1 MKIDQ
6 LRIGICGISLSICVA
21 INAVPAKP
29 GLISM
34 KQPDGTE
41 LNVKLF
47 GDENF
52 HFYLSEDN
60 YLLVEEASAFYYAD
74 TDSNGIIRKSD
85 FMAVPAHLRSHEAQT
100 FLNKVNMNNVFNDLN
115 RLSANAIQSKH
126 AIEQH
131 ITPPHQFGP
140 GLFEN
145 TSFPS
150 KGEQKGL
157 VVLVQYADVSFT
169 LQNPLDYFT
178 KMVNEEG
185 FNDYGGTGSARDY
198 YLECSG
204 GQFSPTFDVYGPI
217 TLPNDREYYGGNN
230 ESGKDLNPAMMAL
243 EACTQLD
250 ATVDFTKYDRD
261 GDGYIDNVFL
271 FYAGEG
277 EAAGGGADT
286 VWPHSWTLEAATGST
301 PVFDGVKLNRY
312 ACTNEWQKNRPDGVG
327 TFIHEF
333 SHVMGLPD
341 LYATS
346 YTGAFTPGAWST
358 MDHGSYNNNGCTP
371 PLFSVFE
378 RYALGWIT
386 PQQIYEPK
394 SAKLNSISS
403 NEAFIIKTAKEN
415 EFYLLEN
422 RQRESWDKYIP
433 GHGMLIWHID
443 YSPSVWAANKVNNT
457 PEHQY
462 VDIEEADGTQDDE
475 SRSGDAF
482 PGSKGVTSFTD
493 DTAPSMMTWTG
504 YRLNLPITDI
514 SENDGVISFNVAGGR
529 PEVTPAEILPAKDIT
544 PTGFIASWTLSPQ
557 AVSYLLSVYKES
569 SDESREYILDHKDV
583 GNLSEYDV
591 VGLMPETEYHY
602 FVTVVDFVGPCTD
615 SGTESLT
622 TLPMSF
628 EYARPIAHEAREIY
642 RDSFIAVWEALAE
655 ADNYYLNVY
664 TKAEAEA
671 ETDICD
677 FTGGLEALPDGW
689 TTNVTGI
696 DGRASYSGKA
706 TPSLRMSADGAYIN
720 SPEYEADIVSI
731 SFWHRGSNTPDD
743 CTIKVMALTGAS
755 WAEVASVAIVNQAGG
770 ATTTISEIPCG
781 TRSIK
786 LIFNRPSSGTVAV
799 DDIEVRWN
807 MSYDNMAIADYTDLQ
822 TGNVTEWKV
831 SGLNPLTEYYYTVTA
846 SSGSAK
852 SLVSNEIKVSTS
864 DISSIGNINL
874 SKSATISVEG
884 YNVTVETY
892 DATNISIYD
901 ISGRLIASAK
911 GQRHVFT
918 LPSCGVYI
926 VKVNDLMANKLVI
939 R

>member
-6 LRIGICGISLSICVA
+6 LRIGICGISLSICAA

-74 TDSNGIIRKSD
+74 TDSNGIIR
-85 FMAVPAHLRSHEAQT
+85 
-100 FLNKVNMNNVFNDLN
+100 
-115 RLSANAIQSKH
+115 
-126 AIEQH
+126 
-131 ITPPHQFGP
+131 
-140 GLFEN
+140 
-145 TSFPS
+145 
-150 KGEQKGL
+150 
-157 VVLVQYADVSFT
+157 DVSFT

-217 TLPNDREYYGGNN
+217 TLSNDREYYGGNN

-250 ATVDFTKYDRD
+250 ATVDFTEYDRD

-403 NEAFIIKTAKEN
+403 NEAFIIKTAKE
-415 EFYLLEN
+415 
-422 RQRESWDKYIP
+422 
-433 GHGMLIWHID
+433 
-443 YSPSVWAANKVNNT
+443 
-457 PEHQY
+457 
-462 VDIEEADGTQDDE
+462 
-475 SRSGDAF
+475 
-482 PGSKGVTSFTD
+482 
-493 DTAPSMMTWTG
+493 
-504 YRLNLPITDI
+504 
-514 SENDGVISFNVAGGR
+514 
-529 PEVTPAEILPAKDIT
+529 
-544 PTGFIASWTLSPQ
+544 
-557 AVSYLLSVYKES
+557 
-569 SDESREYILDHKDV
+569 
-583 GNLSEYDV
+583 
-591 VGLMPETEYHY
+591 
-602 FVTVVDFVGPCTD
+602 
-615 SGTESLT
+615 
-622 TLPMSF
+622 
-628 EYARPIAHEAREIY
+628 
-642 RDSFIAVWEALAE
+642 
-655 ADNYYLNVY
+655 
-664 TKAEAEA
+664 
-671 ETDICD
+671 
-677 FTGGLEALPDGW
+677 
-689 TTNVTGI
+689 
-696 DGRASYSGKA
+696 
-706 TPSLRMSADGAYIN
+706 
-720 SPEYEADIVSI
+720 
-731 SFWHRGSNTPDD
+731 
-743 CTIKVMALTGAS
+743 
-755 WAEVASVAIVNQAGG
+755 
-770 ATTTISEIPCG
+770 
-781 TRSIK
+781 
-786 LIFNRPSSGTVAV
+786 PSSRKLGQIHPQPWHA
-799 DDIEVRWN
+799 D
-807 MSYDNMAIADYTDLQ
+807 MA
-822 TGNVTEWKV
+822 
-831 SGLNPLTEYYYTVTA
+831 
-846 SSGSAK
+846 
-852 SLVSNEIKVSTS
+852 
-864 DISSIGNINL
+864 
-874 SKSATISVEG
+874 
-884 YNVTVETY
+884 
-892 DATNISIYD
+892 
-901 ISGRLIASAK
+901 
-911 GQRHVFT
+911 H
-918 LPSCGVYI
+918 
-926 VKVNDLMANKLVI
+926 
-939 R
+939 

>member
-341 LYATS
+341 LYT
-346 YTGAFTPGAWST
+346 F
-358 MDHGSYNNNGCTP
+358 
-371 PLFSVFE
+371 
-378 RYALGWIT
+378 
-386 PQQIYEPK
+386 
-394 SAKLNSISS
+394 
-403 NEAFIIKTAKEN
+403 
-415 EFYLLEN
+415 
-422 RQRESWDKYIP
+422 
-433 GHGMLIWHID
+433 
-443 YSPSVWAANKVNNT
+443 
-457 PEHQY
+457 
-462 VDIEEADGTQDDE
+462 
-475 SRSGDAF
+475 
-482 PGSKGVTSFTD
+482 GVPF
-493 DTAPSMMTWTG
+493 
-504 YRLNLPITDI
+504 R
-514 SENDGVISFNVAGGR
+514 
-529 PEVTPAEILPAKDIT
+529 
-544 PTGFIASWTLSPQ
+544 
-557 AVSYLLSVYKES
+557 
-569 SDESREYILDHKDV
+569 
-583 GNLSEYDV
+583 
-591 VGLMPETEYHY
+591 
-602 FVTVVDFVGPCTD
+602 
-615 SGTESLT
+615 
-622 TLPMSF
+622 
-628 EYARPIAHEAREIY
+628 
-642 RDSFIAVWEALAE
+642 
-655 ADNYYLNVY
+655 
-664 TKAEAEA
+664 
-671 ETDICD
+671 
-677 FTGGLEALPDGW
+677 
-689 TTNVTGI
+689 
-696 DGRASYSGKA
+696 
-706 TPSLRMSADGAYIN
+706 
-720 SPEYEADIVSI
+720 
-731 SFWHRGSNTPDD
+731 
-743 CTIKVMALTGAS
+743 
-755 WAEVASVAIVNQAGG
+755 
-770 ATTTISEIPCG
+770 
-781 TRSIK
+781 
-786 LIFNRPSSGTVAV
+786 
-799 DDIEVRWN
+799 
-807 MSYDNMAIADYTDLQ
+807 
-822 TGNVTEWKV
+822 
-831 SGLNPLTEYYYTVTA
+831 
-846 SSGSAK
+846 
-852 SLVSNEIKVSTS
+852 
-864 DISSIGNINL
+864 
-874 SKSATISVEG
+874 
-884 YNVTVETY
+884 
-892 DATNISIYD
+892 
-901 ISGRLIASAK
+901 
-911 GQRHVFT
+911 
-918 LPSCGVYI
+918 
-926 VKVNDLMANKLVI
+926 
-939 R
+939 